1 MAKQRPT
8 IRDVALAAGVSGP
21 VVSTVLNN
29 RTESTVRVSPQTRE
43 RVERVARELNY
54 TPSILG
60 RSLAQQ
66 KSYIV
71 GLLLSAVNSP
81 LAAEVI
87 RGVQDIASPQRYSPM
102 VFIHGNP
109 EEEAAEFE
117 RSLDRRVDALIVDTF
132 DTPAD
137 AGNVEAYRNLA
148 STGFPLVELFGMS
161 IPDVLRVNV
170 DFEADARRATQ
181 HLLELGHRR
190 IGLVVH
196 EHYHKKETH
205 WAGWGFYSGYRAVLE
220 KAGLEPIVIPA
231 PAVTAPGD
239 GLAFIESGRYA
250 GRELLALAERP
261 TAVIS
266 YSNRRAYGVVQA
278 FLSEGLKVPEDVSV
292 LGYYERDVAVLT
304 DPPLSSLCVA
314 AREAGQ
320 AAAKIAFG
328 IMQRKP
334 VETVAVASEWM
345 PRGSTSALSASQRNT
360 IRP

>member
-66 KSYIV
+66 KSYVV
-71 GLLLSAVNSP
+71 GLLLSAINSQ
-81 LAAEVI
+81 LAADVI
-87 RGVQDIASPQRYSPM
+87 RGVQDVASSQRYSPM

-117 RSLDRRVDALIVDTF
+117 RSMDRRVDALIVDTF
-132 DTPAD
+132 DTPAH

-148 STGFPLVELFGMS
+148 KTGYPLVELFGTS

-170 DFEADARRATQ
+170 DFEGDARRAVQ
-181 HLLELGHRR
+181 HMLELGHRR
-190 IGLVVH
+190 IGLVMH
-196 EHYHKKETH
+196 EHFRDKKIH
-205 WAGWGFYSGYRAVLE
+205 WAGWGFYSGYSAALE
-220 KAGLEPIVIPA
+220 EAGLEPLVIPA
-231 PAVTAPGD
+231 ASVTTPGD
-239 GLAFIESGRYA
+239 GLAFIESGRDA
-250 GRELLALAERP
+250 GRQLLAMADRP

-278 FLSEGLKVPEDVSV
+278 LLSEGLRVPEDISV

-304 DPPLSSLCVA
+304 DPPISSLCVA
-314 AREAGQ
+314 ARDAGQ
-320 AAAKIAFG
+320 AAAAIVFG

-334 VETVAVASEWM
+334 VESVAVASEWV
-345 PRGSTSALSASQRNT
+345 PRRSTGAPSAGQRT
-360 IRP
+360 MIRS